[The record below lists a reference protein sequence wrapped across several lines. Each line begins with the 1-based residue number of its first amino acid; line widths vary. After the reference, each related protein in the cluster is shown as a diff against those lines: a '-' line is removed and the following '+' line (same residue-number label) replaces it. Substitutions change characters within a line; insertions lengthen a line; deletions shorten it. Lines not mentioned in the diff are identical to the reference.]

1 MSMCLTVDSLSAGYH
16 RKQVVQD
23 IRLSVPTGQVV
34 TLIGPNGAGKSTFL
48 LSLMGL
54 VRCSGSV
61 RFEGEEISSLPVQER
76 VRRGISLV
84 SEKRDLFSSLSVEDN
99 LILGCYSRNRS
110 TLTSTIEEV
119 FTLFPKLKERR
130 KQGAATLS
138 GGERQMLAMG
148 RSLMAKPK
156 LLLLDEPSLGL
167 APLIVRDI
175 FAIIENLQQAG
186 ISILLVEQN
195 ARAALNV
202 ASWAYVLELGAVVLD
217 GPAEQLAQDPR
228 VSASYLGSKDARHPR
243 QTTVA

>member
-1 MSMCLTVDSLSAGYH
+1 MSICLAVESLSAGYH
-16 RKQVVQD
+16 RKEVVQD
-23 IRLSVPTGQVV
+23 VRLSLPAGQVV

-54 VRCSGSV
+54 IRCSGSI
-61 RFEGEEISSLPVQER
+61 RFEGEEIIGLPVQER
-76 VRRGISLV
+76 VRLGISLV
-84 SEKRDLFSSLSVEDN
+84 SEKRDLFSTLTVEDN
-99 LILGCYSRNRS
+99 LVLGCYSRNRDALS
-110 TLTSTIEEV
+110 SSLEEV

-130 KQGAATLS
+130 RQEAATLS

-148 RSLMAKPK
+148 RALMAKPK

-175 FAIIENLQQAG
+175 FAIIESLQQTG

-202 ASWAYVLELGAVVLD
+202 AASAYVLELGRVVLE
-217 GPAEQLAQDPR
+217 GPAEKLAEDPR
-228 VSASYLGSKDARHPR
+228 VAASYLGSTDNRSLSAEAR
-243 QTTVA
+243 T

>member
-1 MSMCLTVDSLSAGYH
+1 M
-16 RKQVVQD
+16 
-23 IRLSVPTGQVV
+23 RLSVRTGQVA

-54 VRCSGSV
+54 IRCSGSV

-84 SEKRDLFSSLSVEDN
+84 SEKRDLFSSLTVEDN
-99 LILGCYSRNRS
+99 LVLGCYARNRDACS
-110 TLTSTIEEV
+110 SSIEEV

-130 KQGAATLS
+130 RQEAATLS

-148 RSLMAKPK
+148 RALMAKPK

-202 ASWAYVLELGAVVLD
+202 ASWAYVLELGAIVLD
-217 GPAEQLAQDPR
+217 GPAEQLAHDPR
-228 VSASYLGSKDARHPR
+228 VAASYLGSKDAR